1 MISQIL
7 EQYVLLVVLSMN
19 SAIGEQEQL
28 VKKKVKE
35 EVTNSAM
42 ALLKRREIVLG
53 AFEGAIFLLTK
64 DNDFYE
70 ESKQSEQSKQSER
83 STNNHQYILPKSNN
97 NLNLPNSTSP
107 NNHSSN
113 SGGPSFTPTK
123 TGKGIKIPNT

>member
-1 MISQIL
+1 
-7 EQYVLLVVLSMN
+7 
-19 SAIGEQEQL
+19 
-28 VKKKVKE
+28 
-35 EVTNSAM
+35 M